1 MSARLVTPPVGSAV
15 FLANTTSPERVG
27 YVGTWERRHIV
38 LYNLNAQKPLDV
50 YGTSTKDGANVVVW
64 TANQSKAQSW
74 WFGMV
79 KADTTTEAG
88 ALDLWV
94 RTA

>member
-1 MSARLVTPPVGSAV
+1 MVTPPVGSAV
-15 FLANTTSPERVG
+15 FLANTTTPARVG
-27 YVGTWERRHIV
+27 YAGTWERRHIV
-38 LYNLNAQKPLDV
+38 IYNLNSQKALDV
-50 YGTSTKDGANVVVW
+50 SAASTKDGANVDIW
-64 TANQSKAQSW
+64 EANRSKAQSW

-79 KADTTTEAG
+79 KADTTTGAG